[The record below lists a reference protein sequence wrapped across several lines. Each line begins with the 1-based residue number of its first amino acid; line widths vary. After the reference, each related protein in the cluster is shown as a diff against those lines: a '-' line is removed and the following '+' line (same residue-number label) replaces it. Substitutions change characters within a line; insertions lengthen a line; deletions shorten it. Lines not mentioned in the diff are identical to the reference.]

1 MLQQLLNLFIT
12 GTQMVGLTILAV
24 GCLLFA
30 AAIFSGRTG
39 GFVTAVALIL
49 TGGYLAGFGASLH

>member
-1 MLQQLLNLFIT
+1 MLQQLFHLLIVA
-12 GTQMVGLTILAV
+12 TQMVGLTILAV

-30 AAIFSGRTG
+30 GAIFSGRAG
-39 GFVTAVALIL
+39 GFVTAMALIL